1 MKIHGVFRA
10 IDRFISGSENEG
22 RLRQAIDDTWADF
35 DDQIRQYGSKA
46 LQTPW
51 AQCAVRNLLDAE
63 QKLAS
68 GRDEQAWAS
77 ASAAQRAIL
86 SNPAN
91 PERAARAAISLRYEA
106 EKKITGW
113 RADAIAELIR
123 PAKGDAA
130 PDPVKQQQRIVEA
143 MSLRDDYNQNNYLKI
158 ALRRSHLARLARFLW
173 TGILICFLA
182 SCFKALPSPYDNRQQ
197 VLLVLLFGIIGAY
210 LSVSQGLLNTDV
222 SAKIPAQQIGA
233 FVVWMRPA
241 IGAAAA
247 LLALAL
253 LNAKVLTF
261 DPAVPGITYLFAFAA
276 GYSERF
282 IVGAIDKISPAK
294 KSD

>member
-1 MKIHGVFRA
+1 MNIHGIFRA
-10 IDRFISGSENEG
+10 IDKFISGSENEG
-22 RLRQAIDDTWADF
+22 RLRQVIDETWADF
-35 DDQIRQYGSKA
+35 DDQIRQYGGKA
-46 LQTPW
+46 LETPW

-68 GRDEQAWAS
+68 GRTEQGWVS

-91 PERAARAAISLRYEA
+91 PERAERAAISLRYEA
-106 EKKITGW
+106 EKITGW
-113 RADAIAELIR
+113 RAKAIADLIR

-130 PDPVKQQQRIVEA
+130 PDPVKQQRRIVEA
-143 MSLRDDYNQNNYLKI
+143 VSLRDDYYQNNYLKI

-197 VLLVLLFGIIGAY
+197 VLLVILFGIIGAC
-210 LSVSQGLLNTDV
+210 LSVSQGLLSADV

>member
-1 MKIHGVFRA
+1 MKVQGIFRA
-10 IDRFISGSENEG
+10 IDRLVSGSENEG
-22 RLRQAIDDTWADF
+22 RLRQGIDEAWADF

-46 LQTPW
+46 LETPW
-51 AQCAVRNLLDAE
+51 AQCAIRNLLDAE
-63 QKLAS
+63 QKLAA
-68 GRDEQAWAS
+68 GRIEQGWVS
-77 ASAAQRAIL
+77 VSAAQRAIL

-91 PERAARAAISLRYEA
+91 PERAERAAISLRYEA
-106 EKKITGW
+106 EKITGW
-113 RADAIAELIR
+113 RAKAIADLIR
-123 PAKGDAA
+123 PAKGDPA

-143 MSLRDDYNQNNYLKI
+143 VSLRDDYYQNNYLKI

-197 VLLVLLFGIIGAY
+197 VLLVILFGIIGAC
-210 LSVSQGLLNTDV
+210 LSVSQGLLSTDV
-222 SAKIPAQQIGA
+222 SAKIPAQQMGA

-253 LNAKVLTF
+253 LNAKILTF

-282 IVGAIDKISPAK
+282 IVGAIDRISPAN

>member
-1 MKIHGVFRA
+1 MKINGIFRA
-10 IDRFISGSENEG
+10 IDSFISGSENEG
-22 RLRQAIDDTWADF
+22 RLRQVIDETWTDF
-35 DDQIRQYGSKA
+35 DDQIRQYGGKA
-46 LQTPW
+46 LETPW
-51 AQCAVRNLLDAE
+51 AQCAIRNLLDAE
-63 QKLAS
+63 QKLAA
-68 GRDEQAWAS
+68 GRTEQGWVS

-91 PERAARAAISLRYEA
+91 PERAERAAISLRYEA
-106 EKKITGW
+106 DKITGW
-113 RADAIAELIR
+113 RAKAIADLIR
-123 PAKGDAA
+123 PAKGGAA
-130 PDPVKQQQRIVEA
+130 PNPVEQQQRIVQA
-143 MSLRDDYNQNNYLKI
+143 VALRDDYYQNNYLKI

-173 TGILICFLA
+173 AGILICFLA

-197 VLLVLLFGIIGAY
+197 VLLVILFGIIGAC
-210 LSVSQGLLNTDV
+210 LSVSQGLLSTDV

-253 LNAKVLTF
+253 LNARILTF
-261 DPAVPGITYLFAFAA
+261 DPALPGITYLFAFAA

-282 IVGAIDKISPAK
+282 IVGAIDKISPAN

>member
-1 MKIHGVFRA
+1 MNIHGIFRA
-10 IDRFISGSENEG
+10 IDKFISGSENEG
-22 RLRQAIDDTWADF
+22 RLRQVIDETWADF
-35 DDQIRQYGSKA
+35 DDQIRQYGGKA
-46 LQTPW
+46 LETPW

-68 GRDEQAWAS
+68 GRTEQGWVS

-91 PERAARAAISLRYEA
+91 PERAERAAISLRYEA
-106 EKKITGW
+106 EKITGW
-113 RADAIAELIR
+113 RAKAIADLIR

-143 MSLRDDYNQNNYLKI
+143 VSLRDDYYQNNYLKI

-197 VLLVLLFGIIGAY
+197 VLLVILFGILGAC
-210 LSVSQGLLNTDV
+210 LSVSQGLLSADV

>member
-1 MKIHGVFRA
+1 MNIHGIFRA
-10 IDRFISGSENEG
+10 IDKFISGSENDG
-22 RLRQAIDDTWADF
+22 RLRQVIDETWADF
-35 DDQIRQYGSKA
+35 DDQIRQYGGKA
-46 LQTPW
+46 LETPW

-68 GRDEQAWAS
+68 GRTEQGWVS

-91 PERAARAAISLRYEA
+91 PERAERAAISLRYEA
-106 EKKITGW
+106 EKITGW
-113 RADAIAELIR
+113 RAKAIADLIR

-143 MSLRDDYNQNNYLKI
+143 VSLRDDYYQNNYLKI

-197 VLLVLLFGIIGAY
+197 VLLVILFGIIGAC
-210 LSVSQGLLNTDV
+210 LSVSQGLLSADV